1 MPSWRVSRL
10 MRLPL
15 FTYDVVR
22 PNVNGREPSRL
33 REASQRQGGSSAMQV
48 NGPGPVS
55 GNTPI
60 GRTESAGAADKPE
73 ATRPESPRDEVD
85 ISEASRMF
93 DQLSQSSNVRAER
106 LAQIKAEIDAGTY
119 ETPEKLEAALSK
131 LFGEFGLDDLGD
143 E

>member
-1 MPSWRVSRL
+1 
-10 MRLPL
+10 
-15 FTYDVVR
+15 
-22 PNVNGREPSRL
+22 
-33 REASQRQGGSSAMQV
+33 MQV

-60 GRTESAGAADKPE
+60 GPTESAGAADKPE

-131 LFGEFGLDDLGD
+131 LFGEVGLDDLGD